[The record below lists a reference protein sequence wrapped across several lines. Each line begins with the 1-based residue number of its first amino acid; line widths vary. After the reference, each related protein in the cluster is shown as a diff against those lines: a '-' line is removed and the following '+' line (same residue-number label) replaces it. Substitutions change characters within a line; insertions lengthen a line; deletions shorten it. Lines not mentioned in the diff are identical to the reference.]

1 MRIKL
6 DMPQHYDFSME
17 LKVRVTDLNY
27 GGHVGNEMLLVYA
40 QQARVEWFRQWGYGE
55 LDLLGIGTIMT
66 DAAVIY
72 QAEIHEAD
80 VIEIAVGI
88 KDRSRLGFDLY
99 YQMTN
104 KATGKQVARV
114 KTGIL
119 CFDYDKKKVAAIP
132 AVFVEQLEQ
141 LSDE

>member
-6 DMPQHYDFSME
+6 DMPQHYDFRME

-40 QQARVEWFRQWGYGE
+40 QQARVEWLAQWGYGE
-55 LDLLGIGTIMT
+55 LDLAGMAIIMT

>member
-6 DMPQHYDFSME
+6 DMPQNYDFRTE
-17 LKVRVTDLNY
+17 LTVRVTDINY

-40 QQARVEWFRQWGYGE
+40 QQARTEWFRQWGYGE
-55 LDLLGIGTIMT
+55 LDVLGMAIIMT
-66 DAAVIY
+66 DAAIIY
-72 QAEIHEAD
+72 QAEMHEAD
-80 VIEIAVGI
+80 VIEIEVGI

-104 KATGKQVARV
+104 KITGKQVARV

-119 CFDYDKKKVAAIP
+119 CFDYDKKKVAPIP
-132 AVFVEQLEQ
+132 TGFVEQLEL
-141 LSDE
+141 LSHE